1 MKSLSL
7 FLLALWI
14 TYAIYVSMGCNTCN
28 TERTI
33 NIDGE
38 QPVHIDSWESSI
50 QPI

>member
-14 TYAIYVSMGCNTCN
+14 TYAIYVSMGCN